1 MRRSPPSFTGPGPG
15 LGLVLVLLAFAAS
28 LTGCSRPEP
37 GPLKGRGEGRKTIMV
52 TYTILGSLV
61 RDLAGDSF
69 DVKSLVPNGMDIHEW
84 EPSARDVEALMH
96 ADLIVANG
104 LGLEGGMEKTLSRA
118 REAGRPIFLAS
129 DQVRVRRVGQGE
141 GIPTNDPD
149 QAVGAED
156 PHLWTDPLA
165 MKAVVDALALDLG
178 SRFGVDLSSR
188 AAALDERLLALDA
201 EIRDSVAALPQERR
215 SIVTGHESMGWF
227 AERYGFRLVGAL
239 VPSLSTQAG
248 ASASWLASLKGLIA
262 KNGVKVIFT
271 EVGTPRQVVDALAR
285 ETGARAVPLATHV
298 LPPDGSYFT
307 FERELAA
314 TVVAGLE

>member
-1 MRRSPPSFTGPGPG
+1 MSGRSRPGPG
-15 LGLVLVLLAFAAS
+15 LALILVAILVSLAA
-28 LTGCSRPEP
+28 CSRQGP
-37 GPLKGRGEGRKTIMV
+37 GPAKGQDERRKTIMV

-61 RDLAGDSF
+61 SDLAGDSF
-69 DVKSLVPNGMDIHEW
+69 AVKTLVPNDIHEW

-104 LGLEGGMEKTLSRA
+104 IGLEGGMEKTLDRA

-141 GIPTNDPD
+141 GIPSDDPD

-165 MKAVVDALALDLG
+165 MKAVVDALALDLRD
-178 SRFGVDLSSR
+178 RFGVDLSAR

-201 EIRDSVAALPQERR
+201 EIRDKVATLPQERR

-227 AERYGFRLVGAL
+227 AERYGFHLVGAL

-262 KNGVKVIFT
+262 KDGVKVIFT
-271 EVGTPRQVVDALAR
+271 EIGTPRQVVDALSR
-285 ETGARAVPLATHV
+285 ETGARAIPLATHV
-298 LPPDGSYFT
+298 LPADGSYFT

>member
-1 MRRSPPSFTGPGPG
+1 MSGRSRPGPG
-15 LGLVLVLLAFAAS
+15 LAVVLFAIVSLLS
-28 LTGCSRPEP
+28 GCSRQ
-37 GPLKGRGEGRKTIMV
+37 GPASAKGQSGGRKTIMV

-61 RDLAGDSF
+61 SDLAGDAF
-69 DVKSLVPNGMDIHEW
+69 DVKTLVPNGMDIHEW

-104 LGLEGGMEKTLSRA
+104 LGLEGGMEKTLDRA

-129 DQVRVRRVGQGE
+129 DQVEVRRVGQGE
-141 GIPTNDPD
+141 GIPSDDPD

-165 MKAVVDALALDLG
+165 MKAVVDALALDLRD
-178 SRFGVDLSSR
+178 RFGIDLSAR

-201 EIRDSVAALPQERR
+201 EIRDKVAALPQERR

-227 AERYGFRLVGAL
+227 AERYGFHLVGAL

-271 EVGTPRQVVDALAR
+271 EVGAPRQVVDALAK

-298 LPPDGSYFT
+298 LPVDGSYFT

>member
-1 MRRSPPSFTGPGPG
+1 MSGRNRPGPG
-15 LGLVLVLLAFAAS
+15 LVFLLFAFAAS
-28 LTGCSRPEP
+28 LTACSRQ
-37 GPLKGRGEGRKTIMV
+37 GPAPQGRDNGRKTIMV

-61 RDLAGDSF
+61 HDLAGDSF
-69 DVKSLVPNGMDIHEW
+69 DVKTLVPNGMDIHEW
-84 EPSARDVEALMH
+84 EPSARDVEALMR

-104 LGLEGGMEKTLSRA
+104 IGLEGGMEKTLDRA

-129 DQVRVRRVGQGE
+129 DQVQVRRVGQGE
-141 GIPTNDPD
+141 GIPSDDPD

-165 MKAVVDALALDLG
+165 MKAVVDALALDLRARYG
-178 SRFGVDLSSR
+178 IDLSAR
-188 AAALDERLLALDA
+188 AEALDGKLLALDA
-201 EIRDSVAALPQERR
+201 EIRSEVAVLPPERR

-271 EVGTPRQVVDALAR
+271 EVGTPRQVVDALSK

-298 LPPDGSYFT
+298 LPADGSYFT

>member
-1 MRRSPPSFTGPGPG
+1 MSGRRKQGLGLAFILFALVASLAACSRQGPGP
-15 LGLVLVLLAFAAS
+15 V
-28 LTGCSRPEP
+28 
-37 GPLKGRGEGRKTIMV
+37 KGQGDGRKTIMV

-61 RDLAGDSF
+61 SDLAGDSF
-69 DVKSLVPNGMDIHEW
+69 DVKTLVPNGMDIHEW

-104 LGLEGGMEKTLSRA
+104 IGLEGGMEKTLDRA

-129 DQVRVRRVGQGE
+129 DQLQVRRVGQGE
-141 GIPTNDPD
+141 GIPSGDSD

-165 MKAVVDALALDLG
+165 MKAVVDALALDLRT
-178 SRFGVDLSSR
+178 RFGVDLSAR
-188 AAALDERLLALDA
+188 AAALDEKLLALDA
-201 EIRDSVAALPQERR
+201 EIQDKVAALPLERR

-248 ASASWLASLKGLIA
+248 ASASWLAGLKVLIA

-271 EVGTPRQVVDALAR
+271 EVGTPRQIVDALAR

-298 LPPDGSYFT
+298 LPADGSYFT

>member
-1 MRRSPPSFTGPGPG
+1 MRRSPPSFTGPKPG

-28 LTGCSRPEP
+28 LTGCSRQEP

>member
-1 MRRSPPSFTGPGPG
+1 MRRSPPSFTGPKPG

-28 LTGCSRPEP
+28 LTGCSRQEP
-37 GPLKGRGEGRKTIMV
+37 GPLKGRVEGRKTIMV

>member
-1 MRRSPPSFTGPGPG
+1 MSSRSRPD
-15 LGLVLVLLAFAAS
+15 LGLILAILALVTFLAA
-28 LTGCSRPEP
+28 CSRQGTVPA
-37 GPLKGRGEGRKTIMV
+37 KGQGESRKTIMV

-61 RDLAGDSF
+61 SDLAGDSF
-69 DVKSLVPNGMDIHEW
+69 DVKTLVPNGMDIHEW

-104 LGLEGGMEKTLSRA
+104 LGLEGGMEKTLDRA

-129 DQVRVRRVGQGE
+129 GQVQVRRVGQGE
-141 GIPTNDPD
+141 GIPTDDPD

-165 MKAVVDALALDLG
+165 MKAVVDALALDLRA
-178 SRFGVDLSSR
+178 RFGIDLSGR
-188 AAALDERLLALDA
+188 AAILDEKLLALDA
-201 EIRDSVAALPQERR
+201 EIREKVDVLPQERR

-227 AERYGFRLVGAL
+227 AERYGFHLVGAL

-298 LPPDGSYFT
+298 LPSDGSYFT

>member
-1 MRRSPPSFTGPGPG
+1 MSVRSRPGPG
-15 LGLVLVLLAFAAS
+15 LVFVLLTTVACVTA
-28 LTGCSRPEP
+28 CSRQ
-37 GPLKGRGEGRKTIMV
+37 GPIPAKGQGEGRKTIMV

-61 RDLAGDSF
+61 SDLAGDSF
-69 DVKSLVPNGMDIHEW
+69 DVKTLVPNGMDIHEW

-104 LGLEGGMEKTLSRA
+104 IGLEGGMEKTLGRA
-118 REAGRPIFLAS
+118 RDAGRPIFLAS
-129 DQVRVRRVGQGE
+129 DQLEVRRVGQGE
-141 GIPTNDPD
+141 GIPSGDPD
-149 QAVGAED
+149 QAIGAED

-227 AERYGFRLVGAL
+227 AERYGFHLVGAL

-285 ETGARAVPLATHV
+285 ETGAKAIPLATHV
-298 LPPDGSYFT
+298 LPGDGSYFT